1 MKQQKYMYAA
11 KNTFLVQQQ
20 FFHSLT
26 LRGLEKKR
34 IAKRNLSFKKAVCA
48 LKNVHF
54 NTQCRF
60 FCKGVVMG
68 CGYFKPL

>member
-1 MKQQKYMYAA
+1 MHCK
-11 KNTFLVQQQ
+11 L
-20 FFHSLT
+20 FHSLT
-26 LRGLEKKR
+26 FCGFAKKR

-68 CGYFKPL
+68 CGYFKPLLISSLRYYLSFFL